1 MYKVLIVGCGKIA
14 GYFSDFGESNKDDNY
29 VAAFRSNGKFEL
41 SGCVDLDQER
51 AAKFS
56 HSAGIPYN
64 SDDLSKAIAK
74 VRPDVISIATPD
86 ETHFDVTLK
95 ILEASSPLPRIIF
108 LEKPACSDENEL
120 TTLLQRSAEVNIPII
135 INQSRRF
142 SPLYQNLRASFRK
155 ERFGRLLRID
165 TTYYDGWC
173 HSGVH
178 LVDIIR
184 YVSGLEFGNLEVV
197 EKILDG
203 RKKDFTYTVRGELG
217 LEKIPVWFHG
227 WNGNY
232 YQIFDLDFRFSMGR
246 LRISNFEDQ
255 VAWEE
260 VYQNRSGERI
270 LRAQPIDLLDAN
282 ESPLKNGVTAI
293 REYLD
298 TNRSDVLEQ
307 CLLQEIEPTMRTLW
321 QLAHEKCK

>member
-1 MYKVLIVGCGKIA
+1 
-14 GYFSDFGESNKDDNY
+14 
-29 VAAFRSNGKFEL
+29 
-41 SGCVDLDQER
+41 
-51 AAKFS
+51 
-56 HSAGIPYN
+56 
-64 SDDLSKAIAK
+64 
-74 VRPDVISIATPD
+74 
-86 ETHFDVTLK
+86 
-95 ILEASSPLPRIIF
+95 
-108 LEKPACSDENEL
+108 
-120 TTLLQRSAEVNIPII
+120 
-135 INQSRRF
+135 
-142 SPLYQNLRASFRK
+142 
-155 ERFGRLLRID
+155 
-165 TTYYDGWC
+165 
-173 HSGVH
+173 
-178 LVDIIR
+178 
-184 YVSGLEFGNLEVV
+184 LEFGNLEVV